1 MKRLLAATCLLVLA
15 CVPPSHAEDDDDSA
29 LAWARQVVKDNLAD
43 ANPAPDF
50 PDGRDWLNVSRPL
63 SLQRELKGKVVILD
77 FWCYCCINCIHV
89 LPDLEYLEHK
99 YKDKAVAFVGVHSA
113 KFTYERDLEN
123 IREAVRRYEIKHP
136 VINDGDHAVWRSFG
150 ASSWPTFA
158 VIAPDG
164 RILGQL
170 RGEGRRDE
178 LDGLIQALLEHF
190 ADKKILNTDPLPI
203 RLEQAARPT
212 GQLAYPGKV
221 LGDGEGKRL
230 FIADSNHNRI
240 VEVGLDG
247 TFRRAWGD
255 GARGL
260 VDGPQDKARFFRPQG
275 MDLRDNALWV
285 ADTENHAIR
294 KIDLT
299 TGVVSTV
306 SGTGKQGRLRDG
318 VHPAK
323 EALLSSPWDVLW
335 IEDRLYIAMAGTHQ
349 LWSYSPKS
357 DEVERFAGDG
367 SEQRL
372 DHYTLTRAAFAQPSG
387 LAWDGKWI
395 YVADSESS
403 SIVRV
408 GLGGPVDTLAGA
420 IPENPRNLF
429 YFGDEDGV
437 GPGRRFEHALGVA
450 LHGSTLYVADSYN
463 HKIKSVDTK
472 TRQVTS
478 LWGVDA
484 PGFDDEKGTFSEPG
498 GLDILG
504 NTIYVADTNNHA
516 IRTIDLKTKKVKTL
530 KLAGIPIPQ
539 DMVRSGGVGEWPD
552 LAETEVALP
561 RTITVAT
568 DTKTSL
574 IVKLTLPDGWKLT
587 PDAPS
592 ALRIEGWGET
602 RDVKIESASTTVE
615 LPAPAGD
622 VSAATLRLLYYVCED
637 EGSCRIR
644 SVQFPLVVSTGVKG
658 KATHEVT
665 DAFTP

>member
-1 MKRLLAATCLLVLA
+1 MKHVPLALTLTALLLAPLA
-15 CVPPSHAEDDDDSA
+15 HADEDESA
-29 LAWARQVVKDNLAD
+29 LDWARQVVKDNLAD
-43 ANPAPDF
+43 APKAPDF

-63 SLQRELKGKVVILD
+63 SLERELRGKVVILD

-89 LPDLEYLEHK
+89 LPDLEFLERK
-99 YKDKAVAFVGVHSA
+99 YEEKAVAFVGVHSA
-113 KFTYERDLEN
+113 KFTNERDLEN
-123 IREAVRRYEIKHP
+123 IREAVRRYEIEHP
-136 VINDGDHAVWRSFG
+136 VVNDGDHAIWRSFG
-150 ASSWPTFA
+150 ARSWPTFV

-170 RGEGRRDE
+170 RGEGRREE

-190 ADKKILNTDPLPI
+190 ADKQILNTDPLPV

-221 LGDGEGKRL
+221 LADATGKRL

-247 TFRRAWGD
+247 AFRRAWGD

-260 VDGPQDKARFFRPQG
+260 VDGLPGKARFFRPQG
-275 MDLRDNALWV
+275 MDLRNDALWV
-285 ADTENHAIR
+285 ADTQNHAIR
-294 KIDLT
+294 KIDLK

-306 SGTGKQGRLRDG
+306 SGTGEQGRLREG

-323 EALLSSPWDVLW
+323 EAKLASPWDVLW
-335 IEDRLYIAMAGTHQ
+335 IEDKLYIAMAGTHQ
-349 LWSYSPKS
+349 LWLYDPKT
-357 DEVERFAGDG
+357 DAVERFAGDG

-387 LAWDGKWI
+387 LAWDGTWM

-408 GLGGPVDTLAGA
+408 GLSGPVETLAGA

-450 LHGSTLYVADSYN
+450 VHGGLLYVADSYN
-463 HKIKSVDTK
+463 HKIKSVDPK
-472 TRQVTS
+472 TRVVTS

-484 PGFDDEKGTFSEPG
+484 PGFDDAKGTFSEPG
-498 GLDILG
+498 GLDVLG
-504 NTIYVADTNNHA
+504 DTIYVADTNNHA
-516 IRTIDLKTKKVKTL
+516 IRTIDLQTRKVATL
-530 KLAGIPIPQ
+530 KLEGVPIPQ
-539 DMVRSGGVGEWPD
+539 EMARSGGVGAWPD
-552 LAETEVALP
+552 LAETELAFARPL
-561 RTITVAT
+561 TVRSGET
-568 DTKTSL
+568 T
-574 IVKLTLPDGWKLT
+574 KLTIKLDLPAGWKLT
-587 PDAPS
+587 PGAPS
-592 ALRIEGWGET
+592 ALRVEGWGEP
-602 RDVKIESASTTVE
+602 VEAKIQGATTTIE
-615 LPAPAGD
+615 MPAVTMA
-622 VSAATLRLLYYVCED
+622 VTAATLRLLYYVCKD

-644 SVQFPLVVSTGVKG
+644 SVDVPLVVMATEKG
-658 KATHEVT
+658 AVAREVT
-665 DAFTP
+665 DTFVP